1 MQELEQRRERLPRTT
16 SGTAVESNAG
26 DRQGRFEVR
35 TTQEHDYMDVGV
47 RVTLGAAT
55 ELSEQLPGRDRV
67 NTSLSKIE
75 AGTKEDA
82 AGVVAIQ
89 IEAEFVF

>member
-1 MQELEQRRERLPRTT
+1 
-16 SGTAVESNAG
+16 
-26 DRQGRFEVR
+26 
-35 TTQEHDYMDVGV
+35 MDVGV